1 MILVIKESTGR
12 YALAVEKFKKTQCLS
27 GKEATGQN
35 CSRNQNI
42 TYWNVIDSILTP
54 PFITIPAEGTG
65 LYNLHHTAY
74 DSFGNI

>member
-1 MILVIKESTGR
+1 MLWQLRNS
-12 YALAVEKFKKTQCLS
+12 KKCSLS

-42 TYWNVIDSILTP
+42 TYWNVIDSIQTP

-74 DSFGNI
+74 DGFGNI